1 MHNRIGIIMAGGKG
15 TRLHPLTKVVNKH
28 LLPVYDKP
36 MIHYPLSTLI
46 RLGHKKIYFI
56 STRESIPL
64 FKKLFGSGKKFKV
77 KIIYKIQKKSDGI
90 AACFEILKKEI
101 KSKKTTLILGDNLFF
116 TDIKKIKKKIRK
128 IGSTVLLAKV
138 KRPKQYGVAE
148 IKKNKVVKLIE
159 KPKKPK
165 SDLVATG
172 LYFFDEN
179 ALNFFKKIKPS
190 KRGEYEI
197 TDLNNQYI
205 QRNKCFFIRIYG
217 NDKWFDLGEVQNLQE
232 CSLFLQKNKKKK
244 LNKYFFLKKY

>member
-148 IKKNKVVKLIE
+148 VKKGKVIRLVE

-165 SDLVATG
+165 SNFVATG

-179 ALNFFKKIKPS
+179 ALKYFKKIEPS
-190 KRGEYEI
+190 QRDEYEI
-197 TDLNNQYI
+197 TDINNEYI
-205 QRNKCFFIRIYG
+205 KKNNCFFLKLSRQ
-217 NDKWFDLGEVQNLQE
+217 DQWFDLGKVQSLNE
-232 CSLFLQKNKKKK
+232 CSSFLQKKRGKKFDEYFK
-244 LNKYFFLKKY
+244 LSKY